1 MIFWY
6 GPCFQIPHRKRT
18 GIVSTTVRRQ
28 VMLSYNMLYTCYNY
42 LQTPGGKCW
51 SVVSTCT
58 GTNESIGIISAGRM
72 EHKQLIK
79 SRARILNHQGQ
90 STRSMRRLTANKPKS
105 CNLLQGLSWQG
116 DQLNRQGKWP
126 QMALALHYLPES
138 ASRKTHKRT
147 RPSVA
152 CLKLWQKHLSP
163 CLLFIS
169 LKPLNS
175 ITMASAWCS
184 FAAHPNFAGIAAKC
198 IYNGDCKLS

>member
-1 MIFWY
+1 MKNVGIHTKTIAGVENCIWRRVTKFTVSTRLASSHTSNPRLKVHIHLTSFDRPTWILAFVGDDACAGSLAFCRSYSYINQKPGHCSKIFWY

-79 SRARILNHQGQ
+79 SPARILNH
-90 STRSMRRLTANKPKS
+90 
-105 CNLLQGLSWQG
+105 
-116 DQLNRQGKWP
+116 
-126 QMALALHYLPES
+126 
-138 ASRKTHKRT
+138 
-147 RPSVA
+147 
-152 CLKLWQKHLSP
+152 
-163 CLLFIS
+163 
-169 LKPLNS
+169 
-175 ITMASAWCS
+175 
-184 FAAHPNFAGIAAKC
+184 
-198 IYNGDCKLS
+198 